1 MSAVVVHLAPITLDN
16 WQDCIHLQL
25 DPHQEGLLAT
35 NLYSLAEAY
44 VQPECQ
50 PRALYDG
57 DTMIGFA
64 MYLYDLR
71 SGAWWV
77 PRFMVDRRHQ
87 GRGYGRAGMQAV
99 IAELWAQPLSA
110 PVMISLTP
118 GNAPAQRLYESLGFT
133 DTGRRSHGEIVLCL
147 PAPD

>member
-1 MSAVVVHLAPITLDN
+1 MAVHLEPVTLHN

-25 DPHQEGLLAT
+25 DPHQQASLAT

-44 VQPECQ
+44 VQPQCQ

-57 DTMIGFA
+57 GTMIGFA
-64 MYLYDLR
+64 MYLHDPV
-71 SGAWWV
+71 GAAWWV

-87 GRGYGRAGMQAV
+87 RRGYGRAGMQALL
-99 IAELWAQPLSA
+99 AELRAGRASA

-118 GNAPAQRLYESLGFT
+118 ANAAARRLYESLGFT

-147 PAPD
+147 PAPY